1 MTRDSRIRRSKF
13 MNDQGKN
20 SFSPHFLALRKRRES
35 TVFDRQKK
43 DLKLERIEH
52 TVHFLLMTFFDRCY
66 FPNICRVPTRHSHT
80 SSFCRSTV
88 NSCYLYRQIRLASL
102 AFQFRNY
109 KINLSTR
116 LSKYSNAK
124 ITVVKIGIFSK
135 SLFTIFVS

>member
-1 MTRDSRIRRSKF
+1 

-20 SFSPHFLALRKRRES
+20 IFSPHFLALRKRSFCRES
-35 TVFDRQKK
+35 TVLIVFDRQKK

-52 TVHFLLMTFFDRCY
+52 TVHFLFMTFFDRCI
-66 FPNICRVPTRHSHT
+66 FPNICQVPTRHSHT

-88 NSCYLYRQIRLASL
+88 NSCYLYRQIRLALL
-102 AFQFRNY
+102 AFQFQNY
-109 KINLSTR
+109 NINLSTR